1 MNADFL
7 IVGQGLTG
15 SLVASMLED
24 HGYSILI
31 YDALRSYSAS
41 QHAAGLIN
49 PISGR
54 RFVKSW
60 NYDQLEKDFKMAYQK
75 IENKLNVSIL
85 RKHKI
90 ELCLTT
96 VKEENDLLSQS
107 VRYNY
112 EHLLQ
117 LNESNNITKNI
128 YSIYSLLGYKVDII
142 NLIVRFRNYWLNK
155 NVLIEEDFDHSSL
168 TQTENKW
175 TYKGN
180 QFSSIIF
187 CEGADVSAN
196 PFFKDLPIIPNKG
209 QMMWIELDGL
219 SIDTSLKHQVIVSSD
234 LQRKWVG
241 ATYEWIFQ
249 TIEPTPD
256 GLKDLKSKLEHFI
269 HVPYNVISHHAGI
282 RPTTADRRPI
292 IQRHSEH
299 KEMWVINGMGTKGAS
314 LAPTIVQEFMNIF
327 EAARKESL

>member
-1 MNADFL
+1 MNADFI

-31 YDALRSYSAS
+31 YDALRTHSAS

-49 PISGR
+49 PITGR

-60 NYDQLEKDFKMAYQK
+60 NYDQLEADFNMAYQA
-75 IENKLNVSIL
+75 IENKLNVSIF

-90 ELCLTT
+90 ELCLST

-107 VRYNY
+107 ARYNY

-117 LNESNNITKNI
+117 LVNSHSITKNV

-142 NLIVRFRNYWLNK
+142 DLIVHFRNYWLNK
-155 NVLIEEDFDHSSL
+155 NVLLEEDFDYSSL
-168 TQTENKW
+168 TQTEKKW

-187 CEGADVSAN
+187 CEGADVKAN
-196 PFFKDLPIIPNKG
+196 PFFQDLPIVPNKG
-209 QMMWIELDGL
+209 QMMWVELDGL
-219 SIDTSLKHQVIVSSD
+219 SNDTSLKHQVIVSSD
-234 LQRKWVG
+234 QQRKWVG
-241 ATYEWIFQ
+241 ATYEWKFQ
-249 TIEPTPD
+249 TMEPTPD
-256 GLKDLKSKLEHFI
+256 GLNDLKSKLDHFI
-269 HVPYNVISHHAGI
+269 NVPYRIISHHAGI
-282 RPTTADRRPI
+282 RPTTANRRPI
-292 IQRHSEH
+292 IQYHATY
-299 KEMWVINGMGTKGAS
+299 KQMWAINGMGTKGAS
-314 LAPTIVQEFMNIF
+314 LGPTIVKEFLIQF
-327 EAARKESL
+327 KATQKDSL